1 MLISCYT
8 HTHTHTC
15 KHVRRRHSL
24 SCSAFTVVCG
34 FFPIRRWQQLF
45 DSHTHTHTLPLTH
58 IRSLL
63 LALTVSRCYVLL
75 RLLSLPLSRSLSL
88 SLYCLFQL
96 IIILNRQLSFVLIL
110 CARFYAHSSLRSFFA
125 FALRSLFIIVAYC
138 SLYLFVWLLLLPLC
152 RCRCFLGLR
161 ASRAFSPQSKFVVV

>member
-1 MLISCYT
+1 M
-8 HTHTHTC
+8 
-15 KHVRRRHSL
+15 
-24 SCSAFTVVCG
+24 CG

-45 DSHTHTHTLPLTH
+45 DSHTYTDPPSYTHSLSAGTDCL
-58 IRSLL
+58 SLL
-63 LALTVSRCYVLL
+63 RTVTPALSP
-75 RLLSLPLSRSLSL
+75 SLSRSV
-88 SLYCLFQL
+88 YCLFQL

-138 SLYLFVWLLLLPLC
+138 SLYLLVLLLLLPLC
-152 RCRCFLGLR
+152 RCRCLCFLGLR

>member
-1 MLISCYT
+1 MQART
-8 HTHTHTC
+8 AT
-15 KHVRRRHSL
+15 SL
-24 SCSAFTVVCG
+24 A
-34 FFPIRRWQQLF
+34 QLF
-45 DSHTHTHTLPLTH
+45 CFCCCVRLFSNSPLATAVWLTHTHTLPLTH

-138 SLYLFVWLLLLPLC
+138 SLYLLVLLLPLC

-161 ASRAFSPQSKFVVV
+161 ASRAFSPQSKFVVVWVRFAYFERFIKS

>member
-1 MLISCYT
+1 MQART
-8 HTHTHTC
+8 AT
-15 KHVRRRHSL
+15 SL
-24 SCSAFTVVCG
+24 A
-34 FFPIRRWQQLF
+34 QLF
-45 DSHTHTHTLPLTH
+45 CFCCCVRLFSNSPLATAVWLTHTHTLPLTH

-63 LALTVSRCYVLL
+63 ALTVSHCYVLL
-75 RLLSLPLSRSLSL
+75 RLLSL

-138 SLYLFVWLLLLPLC
+138 SLYLLVLLLLLFLC
-152 RCRCFLGLR
+152 RCRCLCFLGLR
-161 ASRAFSPQSKFVVV
+161 ASRAFSPQSKFVVVWVRFAYFERFIKS